1 MRKRNG
7 GDRKRGVPLLRI
19 KMAGNAGDRED
30 QIWAANYLSR
40 PSRCRRS
47 SFTSS
52 RSCPKPCFTSHPPT
66 MASAA
71 AAADRILKPYFD
83 LAVSSPPFR
92 FRGSGFSSLAQIS
105 RSPGFCICRRFFSWS
120 FGGVFA
126 RGSFE
131 SFGFCARLRLLGAVF
146 GVFDPPVRVFLCV
159 FSRVLLG
166 FVTLGENPLCLGVHV
181 ALVLSRCRLGEEYG
195 GENHFPV
202 LWIVSLDLLFL
213 QRLLICCRSWPWARQ
228 ATPATSWRRRRR

>member
-1 MRKRNG
+1 MG

-52 RSCPKPCFTSHPPT
+52 RSCPKPCSASLPPT

-159 FSRVLLG
+159 FLAC
-166 FVTLGENPLCLGVHV
+166 CLGLHLWGRILYAWGFMLLWSCHV
-181 ALVLSRCRLGEEYG
+181 VGWERSMVVRTISLFCGSFPLTFYSSRGY
-195 GENHFPV
+195 
-202 LWIVSLDLLFL
+202 
-213 QRLLICCRSWPWARQ
+213 
-228 ATPATSWRRRRR
+228 